1 MTVTAPR
8 PHRVLAD
15 VVRRYEPYDE
25 VAAPAPLRRREAP
38 HGACT
43 LILAWADPLEMTGP
57 GGDSRHAAFLAGM
70 HDGAVVTAFAGHQQG
85 IQVDLTPLGVLRL
98 LGRPT
103 SALTNRIVPLDAL
116 DAPTLAA
123 LPDRLAHAPSWA
135 DRLALVDD
143 ALAGLVA
150 DSPARPDPEV
160 THAWTRLCRARGRVA
175 VSTLADET
183 GWSRRHLL
191 TRFRDQ
197 VGLAPTTAGRVL
209 RFREA
214 ARLLVPGAHGATEPS
229 AARVADVAAACGF
242 ADHSHLVRE
251 FRDLAGVTPTRY
263 VEEWRH
269 GFPDVQDRAGAA
281 VLPSP
286 S

>member
-1 MTVTAPR
+1 MSVPALH
-8 PHRVLAD
+8 PHRVLAG
-15 VVRRYEPYDE
+15 VVRRYQAYDE
-25 VAAPAPLRRREAP
+25 VAAPEPLRRREAP

-43 LILAWADPLEMTGP
+43 LILSWADPLEMAGP
-57 GGDSRHAAFLAGM
+57 GGHARSAAFLAGM
-70 HDGAVVTAFAGHQQG
+70 HDEAVVTAFAGHQQG

-98 LGRPT
+98 LDRPT
-103 SALTNRIVPLDAL
+103 ATLTNRIAPLDAL
-116 DAPTLAA
+116 DEPALAALPERLAHLPDWSRRHALVDATLAA
-123 LPDRLAHAPSWA
+123 LLDRSRTA
-135 DRLALVDD
+135 
-143 ALAGLVA
+143 
-150 DSPARPDPEV
+150 PDPEV
-160 THAWTRLCRARGRVA
+160 THAWTRLTRARGRVA

-214 ARLLVPGAHGATEPS
+214 ARLLVAGAPT
-229 AARVADVAAACGF
+229 VADVAATCGF

-263 VEEWRH
+263 VQEWRT
-269 GFPDVQDRAGAA
+269 GFPDVQDPAPPR
-281 VLPSP
+281 S
-286 S
+286 

>member
-1 MTVTAPR
+1 MTVPALH
-8 PHRVLAD
+8 PHRALAG

-25 VAAPAPLRRREAP
+25 VAGSAPLRRREAP

-43 LILAWADPLEMTGP
+43 LILAWADPLETAGP
-57 GGDSRHAAFLAGM
+57 GGRVRAAAFLAGM
-70 HDGAVVTAFAGHQQG
+70 HDEAVVTAFVGHQQG

-103 SALTNRIVPLDAL
+103 STLTNHIAPLDAL
-116 DAPTLAA
+116 DAPALAA
-123 LPDRLAHAPSWA
+123 LPDRLAHTPDWSQ
-135 DRLALVDD
+135 RRALVDA
-143 ALAGLVA
+143 ALAGLL
-150 DSPARPDPEV
+150 DRSRTEPDPEV
-160 THAWTRLCRARGRVA
+160 AHAWSRLTRARGRVA
-175 VSTLADET
+175 VSALAAET

-197 VGLAPTTAGRVL
+197 IGLAPTTAGRVL

-214 ARLLVPGAHGATEPS
+214 ARLLVADDPLAI
-229 AARVADVAAACGF
+229 ADVAAACGF

-263 VEEWRH
+263 VEEWWA
-269 GFPDVQDRAGAA
+269 GFPDVQDTAG
-281 VLPSP
+281 PRS
-286 S
+286 